1 MIFISEKTREE
12 YKMART
18 GLERFQARQG
28 KAKGDEKAIHEASMK
43 KQMTADMY
51 DELKDEGN
59 IEEAAMVVSRDGMKL
74 LGQMLTNSIDSSMER
89 VLDRKLDE
97 KLGQLLSG
105 LSKGI
110 QEAMV
115 AMQDVAVAKA
125 ESKIEEAVTKASEQI
140 VAEINLSETP
150 SIDKTIEKVK
160 KNMGIDLGGKVDKP
174 NLGKLEDIAAPSQHA
189 RKLPVTESII
199 TPMKERIA
207 TKKAQLDTVP
217 TKGAKPEQP
226 KTKLMR
232 DMPRHLPDTAPKE
245 PFKWGVVPTEKR
257 ATLYTLRSNKATFL
271 EYCPIIMEYLES
283 HKNQPVAFKDI
294 NEYSIEKY
302 NISYGTKATKF
313 MDFVM
318 LKDSRVARHSYGHYI
333 LK

>member
-1 MIFISEKTREE
+1 
-12 YKMART
+12 MART

-28 KAKGDEKAIHEASMK
+28 KVKGDEKAIHEASMK

-74 LGQMLTNSIDSSMER
+74 LGQMLTNSIDSSIER

-105 LSKGI
+105 LSKGL

-115 AMQDVAVAKA
+115 SMQDVAVAKA

-160 KNMGIDLGGKVDKP
+160 KNMGIDLGGKVTAP
-174 NLGKLEDIAAPSQHA
+174 NLGKLVDI
-189 RKLPVTESII
+189 VE
-199 TPMKERIA
+199 
-207 TKKAQLDTVP
+207 TKQPAP
-217 TKGAKPEQP
+217 TKPYVEKRIQEAHDKAKSTQAQ
-226 KTKLMR
+226 KVDKVMSKALQ
-232 DMPRHLPDTAPKE
+232 PDTAPKE
-245 PFKWGVVPTEKR
+245 PFKWDAVPEKQGTR
-257 ATLYTLRSNKATFL
+257 LVARPNKPNFL
-271 EYCPIIMEYLES
+271 TYCPIIVEYLEK
-283 HKNQPVAFKDI
+283 HPNQPTQFKDI
-294 NEYSIEKY
+294 NDYAIDTY
-302 NISYGTKATKF
+302 NVTFGTKSSKF
-313 MDFVM
+313 MEFVS
-318 LKDSRVARHSYGHYI
+318 LKDSRITRHSYGQFI
-333 LK
+333 LKP

>member
-74 LGQMLTNSIDSSMER
+74 LGQMLTNSIDSSIER

-105 LSKGI
+105 LSKGL

-160 KNMGIDLGGKVDKP
+160 KNMGIDLGGKVTVPD
-174 NLGKLEDIAAPSQHA
+174 LSKLNDIVASPAP
-189 RKLPVTESII
+189 
-199 TPMKERIA
+199 
-207 TKKAQLDTVP
+207 TKKAVQDRIDKAHA
-217 TKGAKPEQP
+217 KGDAKLE
-226 KTKLMR
+226 KARTKLMR

-245 PFKWGVVPTEKR
+245 PFKWGAVPTEKR